1 MSVNLSGRK
10 MAEIRAFLAGFNE
23 FDLSMYSSSKP
34 SQKKAMFD
42 KAIVDYL
49 TEKLLLIK
57 SQPIVSSETFGESR
71 NIPAFNLA
79 SPYNRTFSI
88 NHNGALRAVNTPG
101 GEPEI
106 VTIKELSSLKMGWS
120 YTPKGYFEFL
130 CFINILELSSGI
142 GNIIEEIQRLID
154 LFQSCEQDY
163 GGVEKQ
169 VSVSSMVAFT
179 HILEGG
185 AARQKSWPVGECLRL
200 RKTYA
205 APVLNANKTDLSER
219 VMHLI
224 KVKGGTTVLEGDSE
238 ICLTILKNNPNDWF
252 LI

>member
-10 MAEIRAFLAGFNE
+10 MSEIRAFLVGVKA
-23 FDLSMYSSSKP
+23 FDAAKYSSLKL
-34 SQKKAMFD
+34 SQKKAMFS

-49 TEKLLLIK
+49 TKKLLVIK
-57 SQPIVSSETFGESR
+57 SQPIVSFDTFGESR

-79 SPYNRTFSI
+79 APYNRTFSI

-101 GEPEI
+101 GEPEVI
-106 VTIKELSSLKMGWS
+106 TIKEISSLKTGWS
-120 YTPKGYFEFL
+120 YTPEGYFEL
-130 CFINILELSSGI
+130 LNFINTLGLSSGI

-163 GGVEKQ
+163 DGVEKQ
-169 VSVSSMVAFT
+169 VSVSNMVAFT

-185 AARQKSWPVGECLRL
+185 AARLGSWPRSECLKL
-200 RKTYA
+200 RKTYDSCILGVS
-205 APVLNANKTDLSER
+205 PVELVQR
-219 VMHLI
+219 MVHLI
-224 KVKGGTTVLEGDSE
+224 KVKGRTAVLEGDSE
-238 ICLTILKNNPNDWF
+238 VCLKILKNNPNDWF